1 MKVLYTDDVRDNQL
15 VDSLFVVMSGV
26 GMDHLPRE
34 S

>member
-1 MKVLYTDDVRDNQL
+1 MKVLYTDIRDNQP
-15 VDSLFVVMSGV
+15 VDSLSVVVSSV